1 MKQTKIKLLCLLL
14 AALMLLSS
22 LTACGKDKGST
33 DNSKGG
39 TSDTDVTSSE
49 IISTGSSSTDTSSAD
64 STASVS
70 SGSGKTVSYV
80 TSEITVKKPNP
91 NIPANTDLS
100 LIHI

>member
-1 MKQTKIKLLCLLL
+1 MKRILTVLLTAVLIFS
-14 AALMLLSS
+14 LS
-22 LTACGKDKGST
+22 ACGKDKGST

-49 IISTGSSSTDTSSAD
+49 IISTGSSSTDPSSAG

-91 NIPANTDLS
+91 NIPANTV
-100 LIHI
+100 IA